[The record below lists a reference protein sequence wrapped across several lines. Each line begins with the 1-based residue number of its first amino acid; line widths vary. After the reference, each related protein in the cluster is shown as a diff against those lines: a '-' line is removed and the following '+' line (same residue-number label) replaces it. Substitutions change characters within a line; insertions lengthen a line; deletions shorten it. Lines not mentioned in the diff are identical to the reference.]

1 MTRPEITRWPIVRSL
16 LMHRW
21 PQVLITSITL
31 AVFLLTII
39 AGLLGTPVGN
49 RNFSIITVWIL
60 WWGLLMLVAVPAFG
74 RAWCSVC
81 PIPAPGE
88 WLQRGAVLRP
98 QGKGLGLELRW
109 PRRLRGIWLQ
119 NAAFVLLCVF
129 SLVILTLPAL
139 TGWVLAGFL
148 LLALVTSL
156 TFERRA
162 FCRYLCPV
170 GGFIGLYSQLAPI
183 ELRVKDPAVCAS
195 HPVKSCYLGSP
206 TGYGCPWLVY
216 PGTLM
221 KNNSC
226 GLCMECLR
234 TCTED
239 NIVIQL
245 RPVGSDLAVPST
257 RRLDEAYKSL
267 IMLGSAILYS
277 GVILGAW
284 GPLKLIGSRVGTIP
298 WFGYAGSVL
307 GLLLIALPGLFFLA
321 VALGKWWSSATS
333 LRRTFVAQAYAL
345 VPLGLAAW
353 VAFSLAFVF
362 ASASYL
368 LPVLSDP
375 LGLGWNLF
383 GTSAYTWQPY
393 WMQIVPYL
401 QIGVLLVGL
410 AWACRT
416 SRHIAAEE
424 LAPAAA
430 LRLAAPVSAFSLS
443 VTLGLIGL
451 LVA

>member
-1 MTRPEITRWPIVRSL
+1 MTRLEITRWPIVRSL
-16 LMHRW
+16 LIHRW
-21 PQVLITSITL
+21 PQVLITSIGL
-31 AVFLLTII
+31 AVFLLAIV

-49 RNFSIITVWIL
+49 RNFSIVIVWIL
-60 WWGLLMLVAVPAFG
+60 WWGLLMLLAVPAFG

-88 WLQRGAVLRP
+88 WLQRGAILRP
-98 QGKGLGLELRW
+98 QGKGLGLNLRW

-129 SLVILTLPAL
+129 SLVILTNPAL
-139 TGWVLAGFL
+139 TGLVLAGFL
-148 LLALVTSL
+148 LLALLTSL
-156 TFERRA
+156 TFERRS

-195 HPVKSCYLGSP
+195 HSVKSCYLGSDA
-206 TGYGCPWLVY
+206 GYGCPWLVY
-216 PGTLM
+216 PLTLR

-239 NIVIQL
+239 NIVLQL
-245 RPVGSDLAVPST
+245 RPPGADLGETSS
-257 RRLDEAYKSL
+257 RRMDEAFKSL
-267 IMLGSAILYS
+267 IMLGSALLYS
-277 GVILGAW
+277 GVMLGTW
-284 GPLKLIGSRVGTIP
+284 GPVKLVGSRVGTAA
-298 WFGYAGSVL
+298 WFGYAGGVL
-307 GLLLIALPGLFFLA
+307 GMLLIVLPGFFLLA
-321 VALGKWWSSATS
+321 VAVGKWWSSATS
-333 LRRTFVAQAYAL
+333 LRRTFIAQATAL
-345 VPLGLAAW
+345 VPLGLSAW

-362 ASASYL
+362 ASASYVF
-368 LPVLSDP
+368 PILSDP
-375 LGLGWNLF
+375 LGLGWNLL
-383 GTSAYTWQPY
+383 GTGAFPWQPY
-393 WMQIVPYL
+393 GMQIVPYM

-410 AWACRT
+410 IWACRT
-416 SRHIAAEE
+416 SRQIAGEE
-424 LAPAAA
+424 LAPGAA
-430 LRLAAPVSAFSLS
+430 LRLAAPVSAFSLA